1 MDLWAQIMGHNA
13 QDWNQNSFGIENGP
27 NLKTKEVLTSKLGL
41 YFFFLSKFLIFK
53 EIILIIF

>member
-1 MDLWAQIMGHNA
+1 MGHNA

-27 NLKTKEVLTSKLGL
+27 NLKIKEVLTSKLGL
-41 YFFFLSKFLIFK
+41 YFLSKFLTFK